1 MIFDSHMHVG
11 SFDSM
16 FGVSLDRDG
25 IDTLM
30 REHGIGHGVVFHPDN
45 AYVRDVVETI
55 PGLYGLVWSNPRMPG
70 YLEEAEEFLGHP
82 KFLGMKMH
90 PLIDGFHPNDPSVHP
105 LIELL
110 VERDLPVL
118 IHCGH
123 PIFTLPWSLEELAV
137 SFPAAN
143 CTRASFRYAGR
154 NKLPTTSLRNI
165 WASSRS
171 QPIQSG
177 PANGPEYSTGLRRA
191 ARLAGVLHPRLGKR
205 RRGSCLK
212 EITRPGR
219 RRSRRATTFQILVT
233 ESMNWHRTIFLLY
246 DLTATRR
253 PQAERGMTGLLGYKK
268 LELGV

>member
-1 MIFDSHMHVG
+1 VIFDSHMHVG

-45 AYVRDVVETI
+45 AYVREVVESI

-70 YLEEAEEFLGHP
+70 YVEEAEEFLGHP

-137 SFPAAN
+137 SFPAAKIILGHMGHGN
-143 CTRASFRYAGR
+143 VVYINGSIEVA
-154 NKLPTTSLRNI
+154 LRN
-165 WASSRS
+165 
-171 QPIQSG
+171 PNVYLETSG
-177 PANGPEYSTGLRRA
+177 MPMHTKIREAYERVGETRVLFGTDVPFHHPVVEIAKVELSGLPPEAVER
-191 ARLAGVLHPRLGKR
+191 VLGKN
-205 RRGSCLK
+205 
-212 EITRPGR
+212 GR
-219 RRSRRATTFQILVT
+219 
-233 ESMNWHRTIFLLY
+233 LLFFG
-246 DLTATRR
+246 DENADA
-253 PQAERGMTGLLGYKK
+253 PVAA
-268 LELGV
+268 